1 MRKPIVLLDLILL
14 LVVVGIA
21 AGMRASWQ
29 RNQARYAAPAAAS
42 PAVTAGGLGA
52 GTQAPPA
59 LLDSSELVNRNLFT
73 ADRNNDQPVIKVEK
87 KPRPPVP
94 YVIGTLNLG
103 SGMAALTVDQQQG
116 SQGRFRRVQVGG
128 QVGGY
133 QVVEI
138 ADHKVV
144 IEFDGERTTIDVYE
158 SAAGLPGG
166 AASAAYVPRAAST
179 VPQVQTAVSL
189 GGTTATSTGAATPA
203 AEAAGEAG
211 APPAA
216 PPGMPSVRI
225 EGNYRIYTRA
235 TPFGPQTWK
244 EEITPGKK

>member
-1 MRKPIVLLDLILL
+1 MRKSIVLLDLILL
-14 LVVVGIA
+14 LVMVGIA
-21 AGMRASWQ
+21 AGIRATWQ
-29 RNQARYAAPAAAS
+29 RNQARYAAPGAAS

-59 LLDSSELVNRNLFT
+59 LLDSSELVNRNLFS

-103 SGMAALTVDQQQG
+103 SGMVALMVDRQQG

-158 SAAGLPGG
+158 SAASLPG
-166 AASAAYVPRAAST
+166 AASAAYVPPAASPL
-179 VPQVQTAVSL
+179 PQVQTAVSL
-189 GGTTATSTGAATPA
+189 GGTTATSTEAATPA
-203 AEAAGEAG
+203 AEPAGVAG
-211 APPAA
+211 TPPAA
-216 PPGMPSVRI
+216 VFGMASVRI

>member
-21 AGMRASWQ
+21 AGMRATWQ

-42 PAVTAGGLGA
+42 PAVTATGLGA

-59 LLDSSELVNRNLFT
+59 LLDSSELVNRNLFS

-103 SGMAALTVDQQQG
+103 SGMVALMVDRQQG

-158 SAAGLPGG
+158 SAASLPG
-166 AASAAYVPRAAST
+166 AASAAYVPPAASP

-189 GGTTATSTGAATPA
+189 GGTTATSTEAATPA
-203 AEAAGEAG
+203 AEPAGVAG

-216 PPGMPSVRI
+216 PGMLTVRI

-235 TPFGPQTWK
+235 TPFGVQTWK